1 MLDFERT
8 FKIKVS
14 SHGTVFEYARS
25 RRDTHRNTTEFS
37 ILLKTREN
45 EC

>member
-8 FKIKVS
+8 FKIKVLS
-14 SHGTVFEYARS
+14 RGTVFEYARS
-25 RRDTHRNTTEFS
+25 RVDTHCNTTEFS
-37 ILLKTREN
+37 ILLKTRQN